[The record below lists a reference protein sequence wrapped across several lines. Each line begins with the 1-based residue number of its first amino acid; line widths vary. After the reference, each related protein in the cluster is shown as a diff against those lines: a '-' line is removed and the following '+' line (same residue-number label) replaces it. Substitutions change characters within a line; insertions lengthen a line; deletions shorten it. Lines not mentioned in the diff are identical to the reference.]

1 MKIKKLLYI
10 SLAALAWMGVASCSD
25 DILDQKPLDSF
36 SEVDVFVD
44 KALLTDFVNGTYR
57 GMRHPFAE
65 ENTFLLLDAMTDNAY
80 SQHGGQQA
88 LRNYTQGLMTRDN
101 GESANLGTWNNAY
114 TYIRRVNLFFEKT
127 VNSPVE
133 AAALTQL
140 SGEMQFVRA
149 YLYLELLSWYGGVPI
164 ITTTFD
170 LGQAD
175 YDVARNSAEE
185 VAAFIVSECDAAVEK
200 LGDVT
205 TTPVGRATKEAALAL
220 KARTLL
226 YIASPLY
233 NPDGEQSRWTAAR
246 DANKVVMDLPGFPII
261 TGGDQYGEIFNG
273 KSNAEIIFA
282 RRFTVNNPH
291 GGGSWGVNLWLYSNG
306 LGGWSNITP
315 TQNLVDS
322 YEMTNGLLPADNGS
336 GYDPQNPYVDRDPRF
351 AESILYNGAVIA
363 DPINGGTRDM
373 QFWTAPEGSP
383 EGTLQGKDS
392 PMGPSGPN
400 ASRTGYN
407 FRKFLDEG
415 KKADASGA
423 DENLSPW
430 IYFRITEFYL
440 NYAEAQIALNSDGEA
455 RTAINAVRHRVGMPD
470 VNESGDALLAR
481 YRNERRVELALE
493 NHRFFDIRRW
503 KIGPDALDK
512 PAMGVKVI
520 KDAGG
525 DITYDYSWVSDA
537 TRNWEDKMYFFPIP
551 YSEIQRSH
559 DMLSQNP
566 GYETN

>member
-1 MKIKKLLYI
+1 MKIKNILYI
-10 SLAALAWMGVASCSD
+10 PFAAIVWMGIASCSD
-25 DILDQKPLDSF
+25 NILDQKPLDSF
-36 SEVDVFVD
+36 SEVDVFAD

-57 GMRHPFAE
+57 GIRHPFAE

-88 LRNYTQGLMTRDN
+88 LRNYTSGLMTRDN
-101 GESANLGTWNNAY
+101 GESANLGTWANNY
-114 TYIRRVNLFFEKT
+114 SYIRRVNLFFEKT
-127 VNSPVE
+127 VGAPVE
-133 AAALTQL
+133 AVALKHL
-140 SGEMQFVRA
+140 SGEMQFIRA

-164 ITTTFD
+164 ITETFD
-170 LGQAD
+170 LGQAN
-175 YDVARNSAEE
+175 YDVARNSPEE
-185 VAAFIVSECDAAVEK
+185 VAAFIVAECDAAAEK
-200 LGDVT
+200 LSDVAI
-205 TTPVGRATKEAALAL
+205 PELGRGTREAALAV

-226 YIASPLY
+226 YIASELY
-233 NPDGEQSRWTAAR
+233 NPTHDNARWTAAR
-246 DANKVVMDLPGFPII
+246 DANKVVMDLPGFSKI
-261 TGGDQYGEIFNG
+261 TSGDQYGDMFNG

-322 YEMTNGLLPADNGS
+322 YEMTNGLLPADNTS

-351 AESILYNGAVIA
+351 AESILYNGAMIV
-363 DPINGGTRDM
+363 DPSRAVTRDM
-373 QFWTAPEGSP
+373 QFWTAPDDQP
-383 EGTLQGKDS
+383 QGLDS
-392 PMGPSGPN
+392 PNGPSGPN
-400 ASRTGYN
+400 TSRTGYN

-415 KKADASGA
+415 KKADAAGV

-440 NYAEAQIALNSDGEA
+440 NYAEAEIELNNDDAA
-455 RTAINAVRHRVGMPD
+455 RTALKAVRQRVGMPD
-470 VNESGDALLAR
+470 ISESGDALMAR

-503 KIGPDALDK
+503 KIGPDALNK
-512 PAMGVKVI
+512 PAMGVAVT

-525 DITYDYSWVSDA
+525 DTHYDYSRVADA
-537 TRNWEDKMYFFPIP
+537 ERHWLDKMYFFPIP

-559 DMLSQNP
+559 DKLSQNP
-566 GYETN
+566 GYDAN

>member
-1 MKIKKLLYI
+1 MKITKLLY
-10 SLAALAWMGVASCSD
+10 LPFLALAWMGIASCSD
-25 DILDQKPLDSF
+25 DILDLKPLDSF
-36 SEVDVFVD
+36 SEVDVFAD

-65 ENTFLLLDAMTDNAY
+65 NNTFLLLDAMTDNAY
-80 SQHGGQQA
+80 SQHGDQQPI
-88 LRNYTQGLMTRDN
+88 RNYTQGLITRDN

-114 TYIRRVNLFFEKT
+114 TYIRRVNLFLEKT
-127 VNSPVE
+127 TDSPIE
-133 AAALTQL
+133 AEALAQL
-140 SGEMQFVRA
+140 TGEMQFIRA
-149 YLYLELLSWYGGVPI
+149 YLYMELLSWYGGVPI
-164 ITTTFD
+164 ITSTFD

-185 VAAFIVSECDAAVEK
+185 VAAFIVAECDAAVEK
-200 LGDVT
+200 LGGVT
-205 TTPVGRATKEAALAL
+205 TTPVGRATMEAAMAV

-233 NPDGEQSRWTAAR
+233 NPSQEQSRWIAAR
-246 DANKVVMDLPGFPII
+246 DANKAVKELPGFQMI
-261 TGGDQYGEIFNG
+261 GAGDQYGEMFNG
-273 KSNAEIIFA
+273 RSTAEIIFA

-306 LGGWSNITP
+306 LGGWSNNTP

-322 YEMTNGLLPADNGS
+322 YEMTNGLLPAEAGS
-336 GYDPQNPYVDRDPRF
+336 GYDPQNPYINRDPRF

-373 QFWTAPEGSP
+373 QFWTAPEGQP
-383 EGTLQGKDS
+383 QGKDS
-392 PMGPSGPN
+392 PNGPSGAN

-415 KKADASGA
+415 KKADAAGA

-440 NYAEAQIALNSDGEA
+440 NYAEAEIALNNEEAA
-455 RTAINAVRHRVGMPD
+455 RTAINAVRDRVGMPD
-470 VNESGDALLAR
+470 VVESGAALVER

-503 KIGPDALDK
+503 EIGPEALNK
-512 PAMGVKVI
+512 PAMGVNVT

-525 DITYDYSWVSDA
+525 NITYDYSRTADA
-537 TRNWEDKMYFFPIP
+537 TRHWEEKMYFFPIP

-559 DMLSQNP
+559 NQLSQNP